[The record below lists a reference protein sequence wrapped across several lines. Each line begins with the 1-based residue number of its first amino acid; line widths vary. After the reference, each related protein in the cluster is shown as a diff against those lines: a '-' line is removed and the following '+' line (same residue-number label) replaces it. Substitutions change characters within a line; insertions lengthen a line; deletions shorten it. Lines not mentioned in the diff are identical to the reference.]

1 MKFFNPYCKRILLL
15 FFLLLM
21 INSFPQSTWERF
33 YGLPG
38 RGEMTYSL
46 ISAYDYGFIYAIL
59 VYYQNSNKYGT
70 WILKT
75 DINGIPLWSKF
86 LFSLNYSFNI
96 NNISEDMY
104 GNIFITG
111 KTCELDPSGDVMIM
125 KLNFCGEKIWCKY
138 MHFPQIN
145 YGWRVRYVSED
156 TIILLTR
163 YASNDYLNERNQ
175 LWWLDSS
182 GNILNTIQLVSHH
195 NHPYIDGAGIYDVL
209 ITVDKGYLFPGM
221 CYFPL
226 DTNNLQGWWVLQH
239 LLLKVDSSGTEQ
251 WLMPDSLNLS
261 RKGAL
266 YNAIECYDNYY
277 IVGYGRDGDIY
288 WPYLSKVD
296 PTGHVIFE
304 KVMHTDTLFSF
315 IIGIYNVN
323 NDFIQFGELCYGQSD
338 PLFTG
343 VFLTDTLGNLLL
355 DIQNKNGSPNIG
367 AFSNSI
373 DNKYLVL
380 GYAPYDYTSF
390 TELDAWA
397 MKVNENLE
405 YDSLYSFP
413 FVYDSLCPFPIPTD
427 TVDCDC
433 DLITGYGE
441 PVPVAEWYRMEI
453 YPNPAGEK
461 VRIRL
466 NDLTGQEKMELKK
479 VILFDLF
486 GRRVMEK
493 DFMAETSLETGRLNA
508 GIYLVVVEQSGEVL
522 ARGKLVVF

>member
-209 ITVDKGYLFPGM
+209 ITGDKGYLFPGM

-226 DTNNLQGWWVLQH
+226 DTNNLQ
-239 LLLKVDSSGTEQ
+239 
-251 WLMPDSLNLS
+251 
-261 RKGAL
+261 
-266 YNAIECYDNYY
+266 
-277 IVGYGRDGDIY
+277 
-288 WPYLSKVD
+288 
-296 PTGHVIFE
+296 
-304 KVMHTDTLFSF
+304 
-315 IIGIYNVN
+315 
-323 NDFIQFGELCYGQSD
+323 
-338 PLFTG
+338 
-343 VFLTDTLGNLLL
+343 
-355 DIQNKNGSPNIG
+355 
-367 AFSNSI
+367 
-373 DNKYLVL
+373 
-380 GYAPYDYTSF
+380 
-390 TELDAWA
+390 
-397 MKVNENLE
+397 
-405 YDSLYSFP
+405 
-413 FVYDSLCPFPIPTD
+413 
-427 TVDCDC
+427 
-433 DLITGYGE
+433 
-441 PVPVAEWYRMEI
+441 
-453 YPNPAGEK
+453 
-461 VRIRL
+461 
-466 NDLTGQEKMELKK
+466 
-479 VILFDLF
+479 
-486 GRRVMEK
+486 
-493 DFMAETSLETGRLNA
+493 
-508 GIYLVVVEQSGEVL
+508 
-522 ARGKLVVF
+522 